1 MKAFLKSI
9 VTFVIARLAHVIIAK
24 YNPRI
29 IMVTGSVG
37 KTSTKDAL
45 KAVFSNRTFVRAS
58 EKSYNSEFGV
68 PLTIIGASNPW
79 ESSISW
85 LKVIGEGLALIVFPN
100 HYPRILI
107 LEVGADRPGD
117 LAKILKIATPDAVV
131 VTRLP
136 EIPVHVEAYS
146 SPEAVRE
153 EEFVPAYGLAPGSPL
168 VISAEDPYANAY
180 AKRLQ
185 AQVFTFGLAEGA
197 TVRIEDAE
205 IAEEKGVLVGMRAA
219 MRFNGKSHTV
229 VVPGVVGKPALLSCA
244 AALATAAALGVS
256 PEDALEGLQDYASPP
271 GRMRLFKG
279 VSGATLIDDSY
290 NSSPIAAEEALS
302 TLSLVP
308 AKRRI
313 VVLGDMLE
321 LGRYSVTEHERIGRL
336 AAGIADY
343 VYTVGVRAR
352 AIAEAAKDAGMTEDR
367 VQSFQSAH
375 EAAQAIAPLLAPGD
389 VLLAKGSQN
398 NIRLERL
405 IQELLLDP
413 QDTQYLVRQDK
424 EWKRR

>member
-9 VTFVIARLAHVIIAK
+9 VTFVIARLAQMIIAK
-24 YNPRI
+24 YKPQI

-45 KAVFSNRTFVRAS
+45 KAVFSTRSYVRAS

-85 LKVIGEGLALIVFPN
+85 LKVIGEGIALIVLPN
-100 HYPRILI
+100 HYPKILI

-168 VISAEDPYANAY
+168 VIAAEDPYANAY

-185 AQVFTFGLAEGA
+185 AQVATFGFIEKAD
-197 TVRIEDAE
+197 VRIEDAQ
-205 IAEEKGVLVGMRAA
+205 IAEEKGVLTGMRAA
-219 MRFNGKSHTV
+219 IRVGAKSYDLL
-229 VVPGVVGKPALLSCA
+229 VPGVVGKPALLSCA
-244 AALATAAALGVS
+244 AALATATALGVS
-256 PEDALEGLQDYASPP
+256 AEHALDGLKSYDSPP

-279 VSGATLIDDSY
+279 INGATLIDDSY

-336 AAGIADY
+336 AAGIVDY
-343 VYTVGVRAR
+343 VYTVGVRSR
-352 AIAEAAKDAGMTEDR
+352 AIAQAAKESGMTDDR
-367 VQSFQSAH
+367 VHSFQSAA
-375 EAAQAIAPLLAPGD
+375 EAAAAIAPLLTPGD

-405 IQELLLDP
+405 IQALLLDLA
-413 QDTQYLVRQDK
+413 DVSHLVRQDK

>member
-1 MKAFLKSI
+1 MKAFLKSV
-9 VTFVIARLAHVIIAK
+9 VTFVIARLAQMIIAK
-24 YNPRI
+24 YKPQI

-45 KAVFSNRTFVRAS
+45 RAVFSTRSYVRAS

-68 PLTIIGASNPW
+68 PLTVIGASNPW

-100 HYPRILI
+100 HYPKILI

-153 EEFVPAYGLAPGSPL
+153 EEFVPAYGLAPGGPL
-168 VISAEDPYANAY
+168 VIAAEDPYANAY

-185 AQVFTFGLAEGA
+185 AQVHTFGFVEKAD
-197 TVRIEDAE
+197 VRIEDAQ

-219 MRFNGKSHTV
+219 IRLGGKSHDV
-229 VVPGVVGKPALLSCA
+229 LVPGVVGKPALLSCA
-244 AALATAAALGVS
+244 AALATATALGVS
-256 PEDALEGLQDYASPP
+256 PEHALEGLKNYESPP

-279 VSGATLIDDSY
+279 VNGATLIDDSY
-290 NSSPIAAEEALS
+290 NSSPVAAEEALS

-336 AAGIADY
+336 AAGIVDY
-343 VYTVGVRAR
+343 VYTVGVRSR
-352 AIAEAAKDAGMTEDR
+352 AIAEAAKEAGMTEDR
-367 VQSFQSAH
+367 VHAFQSAV
-375 EAAQAIAPLLAPGD
+375 EAVAAISPLLASGD

-405 IQELLLDP
+405 IEGLLLDP
-413 QDTQYLVRQDK
+413 TDVQHLVRQDK